1 MQSGWLEHAE
11 GVVAGG
17 ICCNQRGSDAQRQAG
32 AKVQSKAHTAWKS
45 KVCRN
50 ERQADA
56 IIILRGVVDVL
67 ASVATKD
74 MPRTKRLN
82 KLYYSAAKYI
92 KQLKNVKLRHLVCTW
107 WKGPLVAALSLSM

>member
-17 ICCNQRGSDAQRQAG
+17 IFCKQRGSDAQGRKCK
-32 AKVQSKAHTAWKS
+32 AKHTAWKS
-45 KVCRN
+45 KVRRN

-56 IIILRGVVDVL
+56 IRVLRGVVDVL

-92 KQLKNVKLRHLVCTW
+92 KQLKIVKLHHLVCTW